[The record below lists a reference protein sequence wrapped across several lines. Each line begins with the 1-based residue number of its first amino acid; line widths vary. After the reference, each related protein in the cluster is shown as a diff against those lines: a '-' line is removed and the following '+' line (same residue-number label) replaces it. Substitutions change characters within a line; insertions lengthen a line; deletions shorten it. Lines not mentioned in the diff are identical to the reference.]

1 MFTRNK
7 INLLRLLALALT
19 ALAVGSVTRAEPL
32 ISEFMAANSRSL
44 ADSDGAF
51 SDWVEI
57 HNPDTQAISLEG
69 WYLTDAAANKTK
81 WKFPAVILPAGGYM
95 VVYASNK
102 NRTDPTAPLH
112 TNFAL
117 SADGEYL
124 GLIKPD
130 GVTVA
135 HEYAPRFPAQSDD
148 VSYGLVQNPDGSTT
162 TGILSAPTP
171 GAANSGQPTGGG
183 NSGTGNV
190 ADDEFVTF
198 SRPSGLFRSGFSVEL
213 SGADIGQQI
222 RYTVSTGI
230 SPAAAAEPTAN
241 SPAYTAPI
249 TIQGSATIR
258 AAVFDANGGRGP
270 VTSVVYTK
278 IGNSAAN
285 FSSQLPVLVLDT
297 MGTGPLVKD
306 DIDHA
311 SALSVYAPRGGA
323 PVFFGTPELVTPL
336 ESSVR
341 GSSSADFPKKGY
353 NVKFTDEAGDK
364 QAQPLLDMASA
375 EKWAFVGPWSFDFS
389 YLNNSLVYG
398 LSNQMGRWAPRTRFA
413 EMFFNADG
421 NDLDYTDYAG
431 IYTLTERIEVGASR
445 VNIRKLSSKDISG
458 DALTGGYIL
467 KIDPADPDEIGWTT
481 PHGVTSN
488 SSIVLVAPKA
498 DDIVPE
504 QLDYIQNFTRQM
516 EAALV
521 HDQTTGFAQRSYLDY
536 IDRASWVDYHLLTVF
551 TSNPDGLVRSTYFH
565 KDRGGKLVAGPVW
578 DYDRALGSVWERSR
592 NYDEWFGAG
601 APDFWNTGWWGIL
614 ARDPEFMQEWVDR
627 WQALRHTTFS
637 EGNLTEM
644 VRTLGSAVGEAAA
657 ARDAARW
664 PDNAPMEGSYAAEV
678 DYKLRWVVGRAGW
691 IDQQFVTQPTVAYAG
706 GTITFTA
713 PAQAQL
719 IYTLDGS
726 DPRAQGGA
734 IAPGAIITNGPLTV
748 ASNANV
754 HVRAY
759 RADLKETFPGTPWS
773 SAVGGEQSSPLNPKA
788 RLINISSR
796 AAVGS
801 GANALIMGVTVADTE
816 GKRYL
821 SRGIGPG
828 LVAFGATGVVMDP
841 QLSIYGPTSAELFRN
856 NGWETG
862 IDASRLPGYA
872 RAVGAF
878 PLVSGSADSALA
890 SQIGSGG
897 YTVQVSTPSGQE
909 GIGLAELYELDG
921 KGRTVN
927 LSTRA
932 RVGTGDG
939 VLIGGFVVSGPAYK
953 RLLIRGVGPTLS
965 AFGLAD
971 ALADPVLTVRSGT
984 DIVATNDRWQ
994 SGANTAAV
1002 AAASTAVGAFTLANG
1017 SEDAA
1022 MVVTLPPGAY
1032 TVEITGKSG
1041 HEGIALLEIYEL
1053 P

>member
-1 MFTRNK
+1 MSTKRL
-7 INLLRLLALALT
+7 INLLRPLALALA
-19 ALAVGSVTRAEPL
+19 ALALSSATRAEPL
-32 ISEFMAANSRSL
+32 ISEFMAANSRAH
-44 ADSDGAF
+44 ADNDGAF

-57 HNPDTQAISLEG
+57 HNPDAQAINLEG
-69 WYLTDAAANKTK
+69 WYLTDAAGNKMK
-81 WKFPAVILPAGGYM
+81 WKFPAVTLPAGGYLI
-95 VVYASNK
+95 VYASNK
-102 NRTDPTAPLH
+102 NRADPAAPLH

-130 GVTVA
+130 GATVA
-135 HEYAPRFPAQSDD
+135 AEYAPKFPAQTDD
-148 VSYGLVQNPDGSTT
+148 ISYGLVQNADGTSTP
-162 TGILSAPTP
+162 GFFSAPTP
-171 GAANSGQPTGGG
+171 GAANSSPQSGGSGQ
-183 NSGTGNV
+183 V
-190 ADDEFVTF
+190 ADDEFVAF
-198 SRPSGLFRSGFSVEL
+198 SRPSGLFRTAFSLEM
-213 SGADIGQQI
+213 SGAGEGQQI
-222 RYTVSTGI
+222 RYVISTGI
-230 SPAAAAEPTAN
+230 HAATDPTVE
-241 SPAYTAPI
+241 STAYVGPL
-249 TIQGSATIR
+249 TIQSSAIIR
-258 AAVFDANGGRGP
+258 AAVFDASGGRGP
-270 VTSVVYTK
+270 VTAVVYTK
-278 IGNSAAN
+278 IGSTAAN
-285 FSSQLPVLVLDT
+285 FSSQLPVLVLDS
-297 MGTGPLVKD
+297 MGTGGLVKD

-311 SALSVYAPRGGA
+311 SALSVYTSRGAA
-323 PVFFGTPELVTPL
+323 PVFFSAPELVTPL
-336 ESSVR
+336 EASVR
-341 GSSSADFPKKGY
+341 GSSSAEFPKKGY
-353 NVKFTDEAGDK
+353 NVKFTDDRGDK
-364 QAQPLLDMASA
+364 NAQPLLDMPSA
-375 EKWAFVGPWSFDFS
+375 EKWALVGPWSFDFS
-389 YLNNSLVYG
+389 YLNNALVYG

-431 IYTLTERIEVGASR
+431 LYILTERIEVGADR
-445 VNIRKLSSKDISG
+445 VHIRKLSAKDTSG
-458 DALTGGYIL
+458 EALTGGYIL

-481 PHGVTSN
+481 PHSVTNN
-488 SSIVLVAPKA
+488 SAIVLVAPKA
-498 DDIVPE
+498 DDIAPE

-521 HDQTTGFAQRSYLDY
+521 RDQATGFAQRSYLDY

-578 DYDRALGSVWERSR
+578 DYDRALGSFWDQRSR
-592 NYDEWFGAG
+592 AYDEWFGLG
-601 APDFWNTGWWGIL
+601 SPDYWNTGWWAIL
-614 ARDPEFMQEWVDR
+614 ARDPEFMQEWIDR
-627 WQALRHTTFS
+627 WQALRRTTFS
-637 EGNLTEM
+637 ESNLTEI
-644 VRTLGSAVGEAAA
+644 VRTLGNTIGEAAA

-664 PDNAPMEGSYAAEV
+664 PDNAPIEGSHAAEV
-678 DYKLRWVVGRAGW
+678 DYKRDWVVGRAGW
-691 IDQQFVTQPTVAYAG
+691 IDQQFVAPPVAASSG
-706 GTITFTA
+706 GSLTFTA

-719 IYTLDGS
+719 VYTLDGS

-734 IAPGAIITNGPLTV
+734 IAPGAILVSGPLTV
-748 ASNANV
+748 PANANV

-759 RADLKETFPGTPWS
+759 RPELKDVFPGSPWS
-773 SAVGGEQSSPLNPKA
+773 SAVGGEQSSPLAPKA

-796 AAVGS
+796 ATVGS

-821 SRGIGPG
+821 SRGVGPG
-828 LVAFGATGVVMDP
+828 LAAFGAAGVVPDP
-841 QLSIYGPTSAELFRN
+841 QLSIFGPTTAELFRN

-897 YTVQVSTPSGQE
+897 YTVQISTPSGQD

-953 RLLIRGVGPTLS
+953 RMLIRGVGPTLR
-965 AFGLAD
+965 AFGLDD
-971 ALADPVLTVRSGT
+971 ALADPVLTIRSGEN
-984 DIVATNDRWQ
+984 IVATNDRWQ
-994 SGANTAAV
+994 AGANTNAV
-1002 AAASTAVGAFTLANG
+1002 AAANTAVGAFALANG

-1022 MVVTLPPGAY
+1022 LVVTLPPGAY
-1032 TVEITGKSG
+1032 TVEIAGKSDQ
-1041 HEGIALLEIYEL
+1041 EGIALLEIYEL